1 MTKELRI
8 VVVVIVTLAM
18 VLTVALT
25 GNVQAKKHHQDI
37 PCTFSHKND
46 ECFGHD
52 TSNFP
57 KPRYTFFAEIQCEC
71 TIMTY
76 SNINFNCCFLNA
88 VNCFTYRVIKF
99 RVVTIIG
106 HLN

>member
-57 KPRYTFFAEIQCEC
+57 KLPRGQHYGQCEEIGDNNELGC
-71 TIMTY
+71 D
-76 SNINFNCCFLNA
+76 F
-88 VNCFTYRVIKF
+88 VND
-99 RVVTIIG
+99 G
-106 HLN
+106 EG